1 LDKNISDLKSVVQ
14 MEKTEME
21 AIENQ
26 IDMMKAKYELKKK
39 QVALLNSQLE
49 DKTKLV
55 NDAKRAYSKVGIK
68 LYT

>member
-1 LDKNISDLKSVVQ
+1 